1 MATIEI
7 TDTLIL
13 DQSSG
18 VQDDDTVV
26 SNDLTGLSTFF
37 KDFLLGLGGDLE
49 LSAGQLAY
57 ADDVEAS
64 VSGPALVTVTPD
76 GGTISELFFS
86 DLNGDPLDGD
96 QVFFNGNPL
105 QTVDGDN
112 IYFHSFEGGKIVL
125 ATTSPIAGQGDVVA
139 AFYLNAAG
147 DNLSASI
154 EMVTFEAIAHPDAT
168 SGDDSIDW
176 SDVLNVTATGSTSF
190 NFDNLDSGNH
200 LFVAVGT
207 ADVGLVVSG
216 LHPVIKADGTL
227 DNSGDNIK
235 TSQGGT
241 GATIGVN
248 NQMFDPGE
256 TAVFSFVSGQA
267 TGTFGDIDN
276 MNYDDF
282 VDVTDAAIFISQTEG
297 SPNTDYTLKIGAF
310 SAGGAGT
317 NPEEGR
323 SYIDNDL
330 PDAGPDLGNDAG
342 DSALA
347 DDTAVDIVRVVV
359 KDETG
364 QVVVDTTTSTSTVT
378 FNADGTVTVSGLDT
392 EYTVQV
398 FTDDSGTP
406 GTETFNRFQV
416 TGVVGKFDVGR
427 VDISQGVN
435 VTQSVGDQLFVED
448 DGPTVTAGGTVPTLT
463 TDDTNI
469 PDTASDDFST
479 IFTAAFGTDG
489 FKDSDDN
496 DVQDVDALTYAL
508 GVKSAG
514 VDSGLDDTLSG
525 DNILLRLNASGE
537 VEGYLANDTS
547 TVAFVISV
555 DEQTGEVTLTQNRSV
570 VHNDPTDPE
579 ESGASAAKLAA
590 ADLVTL
596 TATATDDDGDTDD
609 ATANIGNAFNFE
621 DDGLTVTA
629 EGTVPTLTTDDTDI
643 PDTASDDFSTIFTAT
658 FGTDGFKDSDDN
670 DVQDADAIT
679 YALDVKSAGVD
690 SGLDDT
696 VSGDNILLRLNA
708 SGEVEGYLANATS
721 TVAFVISVDENT
733 GEVTLTQNRSVV
745 HNDPADPEESGA
757 SAAKLAAADLVTLTA
772 TATDGDGD
780 TDDAT
785 ANIGDA
791 FNFEDDGLTVTAD
804 GAVPTLT
811 TDDTD
816 IPDSDS
822 DDFSTIFTATFGT
835 DGFKDSDD
843 NDVQDVDAITYA
855 LGVKSAGVDSGL
867 DDTLSGDDIL
877 LRLNASGEVEGYLAN
892 ATSTVA
898 FVISVDENTG
908 EVTLT
913 QNRSVVHDDP
923 ADPEES
929 GASAA
934 KLAAADL
941 VTLTATATDGDGDT
955 DDATANIGDAFNFE
969 DDGPSV
975 TADGAVPT
983 LTTDDTDIP
992 DTASDDFSTIF
1003 TATFGTDE
1011 FKDSD
1016 DNDVQDA
1023 DAITYALDVKSA
1035 GVDSGLDDTVSGD
1048 NILLRLNASG
1058 EVEGYLANATSTVA
1072 FVISVDE
1079 NTGEVTLTQNRSVV
1093 HNDPADPEES
1103 GASAAKLAAADL
1115 VTLTATATDGDG
1127 DTDDATANIGDAFNF
1142 EDDGLTVTADGA
1154 VPTLTTDDTDIPDSD
1169 SDDFSTIFTATFGTD
1184 GFKDSDDND
1193 VQDVDAITYALGVK
1207 SAGVDSGLDDTLS
1220 GDDIL
1225 LRLNASGEVEGYL
1238 ANATSTV
1245 AFVISVDENT
1255 GEVTLTQNRSVVHD
1269 DPADPEESGASAA
1282 KLAAADLVT
1291 MTATAT
1297 DGDGDTDDATVNI
1310 GDAFNFEDDGPTAEL
1325 TEEDADVLHDETA
1338 GVDAASNDKATA
1350 LPAVFAALG
1359 AALGWA
1365 ASASAA
1371 VTPGS
1376 NFGADGDGGET
1387 LSLDVSAANADSGF
1401 DTLDGHNILLN
1412 VEAGGLVV
1420 GRVDD
1425 DNDGSVDNTDAVAI
1439 AISLDQAGI
1448 LSVAQYL
1455 AIAHPDDT
1463 NPNDVKT
1470 MADGVL
1476 LAVVDIEDG
1485 DGDTDQTSI
1494 AIGDKVQIRDDGPRI
1509 TAPFDG
1515 DQNAGNGNGTH
1526 ETLANALNASA
1537 TGAFGYD
1544 IGTDGRLAAYYTGG
1558 GSDFVDQSALAG
1570 VQIGLSGTIVGGG
1583 GGSLL
1588 TQEVTLASESPTSA
1602 TFNFSFTYDKDPA
1615 AGVQTG
1621 TAGGT
1626 LVFDKVND
1634 TYTIT
1639 LTDPLEGF
1647 TFDVIHTSQLLSKE
1661 PTSNVGHP
1669 QIVVSRLQADDPGT
1683 PTDEDFYVQ
1692 FTGNAI
1698 TKPNPFS
1705 LTSDGENSSADS
1717 TFTVGGHEMVS
1728 NNNETWVSATQ
1739 STNGVAGDTI
1749 QKGELLTLRFF
1760 NSNVGIQSEALTP
1773 TATAGAMAIKFDGI
1787 GNSEDLMLILN
1798 LIDKNG
1804 ADNIAGNA
1812 DDNSTITRAVYAAN
1826 ADIFRTGQVPTP
1838 YDSEFTLD
1846 NNDGLLI
1853 IEQNDYNAAG
1863 EDYVLQGVQIMQSGN
1878 GITGANAA
1886 IDLTGATGAGGG
1898 SNATGSLV
1906 NFDAVDND
1914 VLKITDIGFTS
1925 TVTETPNASLD
1936 FAFQLE
1942 DADGDQTAMQHIL
1955 VEIA

>member
-37 KDFLLGLGGDLE
+37 KDFLLGLGGNLE

-64 VSGPALVTVTPD
+64 VSGPSLVTVTPD
-76 GGTISELFFS
+76 GGTISALFFS

-125 ATTSPIAGQGDVVA
+125 ATTSAIAGEGDVVA

-463 TDDTNI
+463 TDDTDI

-525 DNILLRLNASGE
+525 DSILLRLNASGE

-547 TVAFVISV
+547 TVAFLISV
-555 DEQTGEVTLTQNRSV
+555 DEETGEVTLTQNRSV
-570 VHNDPTDPE
+570 VHNDPADSE

-596 TATATDDDGDTDD
+596 TAAATDDDGDTDD

-621 DDGLTVTA
+621 DDGPTVTA

-643 PDTASDDFSTIFTAT
+643 PDTASDDFSTIFTAA
-658 FGTDGFKDSDDN
+658 FG
-670 DVQDADAIT
+670 
-679 YALDVKSAGVD
+679 
-690 SGLDDT
+690 
-696 VSGDNILLRLNA
+696 
-708 SGEVEGYLANATS
+708 
-721 TVAFVISVDENT
+721 
-733 GEVTLTQNRSVV
+733 
-745 HNDPADPEESGA
+745 
-757 SAAKLAAADLVTLTA
+757 
-772 TATDGDGD
+772 
-780 TDDAT
+780 
-785 ANIGDA
+785 
-791 FNFEDDGLTVTAD
+791 EDD
-804 GAVPTLT
+804 
-811 TDDTD
+811 
-816 IPDSDS
+816 
-822 DDFSTIFTATFGT
+822 
-835 DGFKDSDD
+835 FKDSDD
-843 NDVQDVDAITYA
+843 NDVQDVDALTYA

-941 VTLTATATDGDGDT
+941 VTL
-955 DDATANIGDAFNFE
+955 
-969 DDGPSV
+969 
-975 TADGAVPT
+975 
-983 LTTDDTDIP
+983 
-992 DTASDDFSTIF
+992 
-1003 TATFGTDE
+1003 
-1011 FKDSD
+1011 
-1016 DNDVQDA
+1016 
-1023 DAITYALDVKSA
+1023 
-1035 GVDSGLDDTVSGD
+1035 
-1048 NILLRLNASG
+1048 
-1058 EVEGYLANATSTVA
+1058 
-1072 FVISVDE
+1072 
-1079 NTGEVTLTQNRSVV
+1079 
-1093 HNDPADPEES
+1093 
-1103 GASAAKLAAADL
+1103 
-1115 VTLTATATDGDG
+1115 
-1127 DTDDATANIGDAFNF
+1127 
-1142 EDDGLTVTADGA
+1142 
-1154 VPTLTTDDTDIPDSD
+1154 
-1169 SDDFSTIFTATFGTD
+1169 
-1184 GFKDSDDND
+1184 
-1193 VQDVDAITYALGVK
+1193 
-1207 SAGVDSGLDDTLS
+1207 
-1220 GDDIL
+1220 
-1225 LRLNASGEVEGYL
+1225 
-1238 ANATSTV
+1238 
-1245 AFVISVDENT
+1245 
-1255 GEVTLTQNRSVVHD
+1255 
-1269 DPADPEESGASAA
+1269 
-1282 KLAAADLVT
+1282 
-1291 MTATAT
+1291 TATAT

-1588 TQEVTLASESPTSA
+1588 TQEVTLVSESPTSA
-1602 TFNFSFTYDKDPA
+1602 AFNFSFTYDKDPA